1 MSTYHA
7 RIPSRKVLKR
17 HLYAPR
23 DCCLDAPLFVDIEVD
38 VAEVL
43 ALILPPIV
51 LAELYAGAPA

>member
-1 MSTYHA
+1 MIAYHD
-7 RIPSRKVLKR
+7 RIPSRKVPKR

-23 DCCLDAPLFVDIEVD
+23 NCCVDVPLFVAIEVD

-51 LAELYAGAPA
+51 LAELYAGAT